1 MILLRYNPAEMS
13 GWAWKVRRLRAMSL
27 QEIGLRAVRMIQ
39 ERVAPLPKEPSEQ
52 SWRRWVRPEAEAGW
66 LTELPKRLALYP
78 DCLPDALRERLIA
91 EADALLS
98 GRWQLFGY
106 EVRLADPPDWNL
118 NPVLGKAWMSAPAKQ
133 IDYRRIDVAGGV
145 KYVWELSRHQP
156 LLRLAQAYA
165 LTGET
170 RYAETCLRWWLDWI
184 ERNPR
189 GWGIHWTSAL
199 EHAIRVFVWL
209 YCLRLM
215 SDYEPVR
222 TALPRLGGALIQHGE
237 FIERHLSPG
246 SSANNHLIGEGASLA
261 FAGSLL
267 PDSALTR
274 RWQAVGY
281 RILEGEALRQFYED
295 GVNAEQAFGYL
306 PFVWEFYL
314 HAYRLRPVP
323 EAVRERLA
331 RSIEFIRNVMDAS
344 GYVPQV
350 GDEDDGTVVPMW
362 SVEADRYRVVGRALA
377 MLVGCEPVPHTPLP
391 VGEGQGVRADREAH
405 GRDARATEAEG
416 QGVRADREAH
426 GRDARATEAEGQG
439 VRANPDDTL
448 AYWLFGEPAPA
459 GLRLTEM
466 RVYPKGGYAVL
477 HGARWQVLFDAGP
490 LGLGSLAAHGHAD
503 ALSVWASLDGKPL
516 LIDTGTYAYHEDPAW
531 RDHFRGTSAHNTVQW
546 DYQNQ
551 SEILGPFL
559 WGRKANATLKAD
571 PERNEAEGTHDGYAP
586 DAHTRRVRLVEGE
599 LIVEDTLKTQ
609 TDLSWQWHWH
619 FHPRWQVRREERGMG
634 NGEWRVVWLLTDGES
649 QCELS
654 VENLPPNAKVEL
666 IRGEGETPSVGW
678 YSHRF
683 GQKMPCTTLRVEVS
697 GLETPIVWRFRA
709 Q

>member
-1 MILLRYNPAEMS
+1 MS

-27 QEIGLRAVRMIQ
+27 QEIGLRAVRMVR
-39 ERVAPLPKEPSEQ
+39 ERVAPLPKEPPEQ
-52 SWRRWVRPEAEAGW
+52 SWRRWVRPEADW

-91 EADALLS
+91 EADELLA
-98 GRWQLFGY
+98 GKWQLFGY

-133 IDYRRIDVAGGV
+133 MDYRRIDVAGGV

-156 LLRLAQAYA
+156 LLRLAQAYT

-246 SSANNHLIGEGASLA
+246 SSANNHRIGEVASLA

-267 PDSALTR
+267 PDSALAR

-281 RILEGEALRQFYED
+281 RILEQEALRQFYED

-314 HAYRLRPVP
+314 HAYRLRPMP
-323 EAVRERLA
+323 EAVRERLV

-362 SVEADRYRVVGRALA
+362 SRDADRYRVVGRALA
-377 MLVGCEPVPHTPLP
+377 MLVGCEPPPNTPLP
-391 VGEGQGVRADREAH
+391 VG
-405 GRDARATEAEG
+405 EG

-448 AYWLFGEPAPA
+448 AYWLFGKPA
-459 GLRLTEM
+459 GAGSRLMES

-477 HGARWQVLFDAGP
+477 HSARWQVLFDAGP

-503 ALSVWASLDGKPL
+503 TLSVWASLDGKPL

-531 RDHFRGTSAHNTVQW
+531 RDHFRGTSAHNTAQW

-559 WGRKANATLKAD
+559 WGRKANAILKAD

-586 DAHTRRVRLVEGE
+586 DYHTRKVRLSDRE
-599 LIVEDTLKTQ
+599 LIVEDAICADTGFP
-609 TDLSWQWHWH
+609 WQWHWH
-619 FHPRWQVRREERGMG
+619 FHPRWQVRQEERAVGSG
-634 NGEWRVVWLLTDGES
+634 QSAVVWCISDGES
-649 QCELS
+649 QCELR
-654 VENLPPNAKVEL
+654 VENLPSSAKVEL
-666 IRGEGETPSVGW
+666 IQGTGETPSMGW
-678 YSHRF
+678 YSPRF
-683 GQKMPCTTLRVEVS
+683 GQKVPCTTLRVEIS
-697 GLETPIVWRFRA
+697 GEELEEEVPIVWRFQA
-709 Q
+709 VEGS